1 MISGDGLSVGG
12 GQVQRVNVQ
21 AGSGNSFAENGV
33 LIAGDYFAALKVRPV
48 AGSWIPSTTQQSCT
62 ACVVIGA
69 HLARRLFGHAEHALG
84 RTLSIAAHSVGKP
97 VTVHV
102 MGVAPAGFHG
112 VGDQHAEVWIP
123 HTLFAPLMGFV
134 MPPGAKM
141 QLALDGVPSFVVA
154 PTDLQS
160 GALQGMLARMTATAR
175 KRAQAGAAPSAFAG
189 TNTRL
194 IAFAPYSSRPQH
206 YLRLY
211 QRLKLY
217 WLVIALAA
225 VFTVI
230 NAWAVGWLVAL
241 RRRSRLTTARVL
253 GMTRLHLIVD
263 NAGAALRTWAAA
275 VVAALVL
282 LIAILTI
289 LRGELA
295 ALGIP
300 HAQLPALGIGV
311 LAWTALILLG
321 VVALQRLPEV
331 AYGWGEPLHGNA
343 SRAARGM
350 RKFSGVTVLIE
361 TFFVAALSV
370 MAAWALVLYTGM
382 MHANLGIFRQ
392 PATVVHIRLRHG
404 YGALSSLNASGGPA
418 ISNRLIVQAIERAAA
433 DFAPMVK
440 VGFGPAPAAH
450 VGELSGSVS
459 RHDVHM
465 QICEQYVSAGWLAA
479 AQTRILAGRGFST
492 EQPDPAAVLV
502 DATIAR
508 RLFGSPAA
516 AVGQYLDIAIASNQQ
531 QSRRII
537 GVLKTVR
544 LTGANRSHC
553 PLVFNDIRVH
563 GSGMVASGGGDLV
576 ITPNVPHARWLALT
590 ATINRALARATPALQ
605 VKQIEDSGSMI
616 AALYGA
622 QRHLARI
629 LFAVAIFTW
638 LMALLG
644 LAVMLRLQHDLQ
656 RRVQAIRCAL
666 GAGPRLLYG
675 EVLGW
680 ALALALA
687 GAVLALLFTPWLAQQ
702 FALLSGAQVSPFGWP
717 TWIALAVLLLTV
729 FLVAHFPAR
738 RAARAEP
745 AQSLHEL

>member
-1 MISGDGLSVGG
+1 
-12 GQVQRVNVQ
+12 
-21 AGSGNSFAENGV
+21 
-33 LIAGDYFAALKVRPV
+33 
-48 AGSWIPSTTQQSCT
+48 
-62 ACVVIGA
+62 VVIGA
-69 HLARRLFGHAEHALG
+69 HLARRLFGHAGQAVG
-84 RTLSIAAHSVGKP
+84 RTLSIAAHSVDKP
-97 VTVHV
+97 ITVHV
-102 MGVAPAGFHG
+102 IGVAPAGFHG
-112 VGDQHAEVWIP
+112 VGGQHTEVWIP
-123 HTLFAPLMGFV
+123 HTLFAPLMGLIL
-134 MPPGAKM
+134 PPGAKVH
-141 QLALDGVPSFVVA
+141 LALDGVPSFVVVPA
-154 PTDLQS
+154 TLQPS
-160 GALQGMLARMTATAR
+160 VLHGMLARVMATAR
-175 KRAQAGAAPSAFAG
+175 KQYAHAQAGAASVSAFSGADA
-189 TNTRL
+189 RL
-194 IAFAPYSSRPQH
+194 IALAPYSSDPQH

-211 QRLKLY
+211 KRLKLY

-230 NAWAVGWLVAL
+230 NACAVGWLVAL
-241 RRRSRLTTARVL
+241 RRRPSLTTARVL
-253 GMTRLHLIVD
+253 GMTRRHLMTD
-263 NAGAALRTWAAA
+263 RAGAALRTWAAA
-275 VVAALVL
+275 VIAALAL
-282 LIAILTI
+282 LIAILVI
-289 LRGELA
+289 LRGEMV

-300 HAQLPALGIGV
+300 RAQLPALGIEA

-321 VVALQRLPEV
+321 TVALQRLPEV
-331 AYGWGEPLHGNA
+331 AYGWREPLDGIV
-343 SRAARGM
+343 SRAAGGM
-350 RKFSGVTVLIE
+350 RKFSGATVLLE

-382 MHANLGIFRQ
+382 LQANLGLLRR
-392 PATVVHIRLRHG
+392 PATVVRIGLRHG
-404 YGALSSLNASGGPA
+404 YGALSGESPSGGLA
-418 ISNRLIVQAIERAAA
+418 MSNRLIVHAIERAVA
-433 DFAPMVK
+433 DFAPMAK

-450 VGELSGSVS
+450 VGEFPGSVF
-459 RHDVHM
+459 RHGVHM

-479 AQTRILAGRGFST
+479 AQTQILAGRGFST

-516 AVGQYLDIAIASNQQ
+516 AVGQYLDITSLSNL

-537 GVLKTVR
+537 GVLQTVR
-544 LTGANRSHC
+544 LTGANRSYC
-553 PLVFNDIRVH
+553 PLVFNDIRMH
-563 GSGMVASGGGDLV
+563 GPGMVASGGGDLV
-576 ITPNVPHARWLALT
+576 ITPNVPRARWLALT
-590 ATINRALARATPALQ
+590 TTVNRALARTTPMLQ

-629 LFAVAIFTW
+629 LFAIAIFTW

-656 RRVQAIRCAL
+656 KRVQAIRCAL

-687 GAVLALLFTPWLAQQ
+687 GAALALLFTPWLAQQ
-702 FALLSGAQVSPFGWP
+702 FALLSGAQVAPFGLA
-717 TWIALAVLLLTV
+717 TWIALAVLLLAV

-745 AQSLHEL
+745 AESLHEL